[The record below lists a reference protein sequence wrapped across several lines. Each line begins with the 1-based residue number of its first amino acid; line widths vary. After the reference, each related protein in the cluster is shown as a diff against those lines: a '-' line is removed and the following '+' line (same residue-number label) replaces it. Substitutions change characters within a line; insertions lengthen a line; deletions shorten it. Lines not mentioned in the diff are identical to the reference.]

1 MAILITGCSGFI
13 GFHLTLEILKKKKIT
28 IIGIDNLNEY
38 YDVNLKKNRLKI
50 IQKYDNF
57 IFYKKDISN
66 FSHLKKIFKKHKVDV
81 VINLAAQAGV
91 RYSITNPD
99 EYLKSNIIG
108 FNNIL
113 NLSKEFKI
121 KHLIFA
127 STSSVYGDNKNFPL
141 QESFS
146 TEKPLSFYAASKKS
160 NEVMAYSYSNIFKL
174 PITCLRFFTVYG
186 PFGRPDMALHLFT
199 EAIMKNKPVKL
210 FSKGNH
216 IRDFTYV
223 EDVVKSIVPLIKK
236 PPAGQLP
243 YVTFNIC
250 NGYPKKLS
258 YFLEIIEKY
267 LSRKSKKI
275 LLPPQKGDVYKTHG
289 SNKLII
295 NKTNYKINTS
305 IEEGIKK
312 FINWYK
318 EYYKL

>member
-275 LLPPQKGDVYKTHG
+275 LLPPQKGDVYKTHA
-289 SNKLII
+289 SVAKLDKTI
-295 NKTNYKINTS
+295 NYRPKFTIMR
-305 IEEGIKK
+305 GIDE
-312 FINWYK
+312 FVDWYK
-318 EYYKL
+318 RYFKK

>member
-13 GFHLTLEILKKKKIT
+13 GFHLTLEFLKKKKIT
-28 IIGIDNLNEY
+28 IIGVDNLNEY

-50 IQKYDNF
+50 IQKYDKF

-66 FSHLKKIFKKHKVDV
+66 FSHLKNIFNKHKIDV

-99 EYLKSNIIG
+99 EYLKSNIVG

-141 QESFS
+141 QESLN

-160 NEVMAYSYSNIFKL
+160 NEVMGYSYSNIFKL

-199 EAIMKNKPVKL
+199 EAIIKNKPVKL

-216 IRDFTYV
+216 VRDFTYV

-236 PPAGQLP
+236 PPSGQIP
-243 YVTFNIC
+243 YETFNIC

-258 YFLEIIEKY
+258 YFLKLIEKY
-267 LSRKSKKI
+267 LSKKSKKI

-295 NKTNYKINTS
+295 NKTNYKIQTS

-312 FINWYK
+312 FIIWYK